1 MRAGSFLLTVVFA
14 IALFPSH
21 TRAQAPVRPFDRV
34 DVGLYGAA
42 NVNRNQ
48 FHTYWDAGQAGAID
62 AVTPFY
68 AGRVSLLVRV
78 TVNDAATGE
87 TTPEFTS
94 VFAALGWRVG
104 RPLFFEHLRTDLGLH
119 VGFTEWIFDAEDES
133 SLDNELELGVEGS
146 VRAAYEFASRWHAVV
161 EASYQYTFTYER
173 IELAYVSV
181 GVARTFAAPGWI
193 RSVLQ

>member
-1 MRAGSFLLTVVFA
+1 MRAGSFLLTVAFA

-48 FHTYWDAGQAGAID
+48 FHAYWDAGRAGAID

-133 SLDNELELGVEGS
+133 PRRRARAGRRGQRSRRLR
-146 VRAAYEFASRWHAVV
+146 VRVALARGGK
-161 EASYQYTFTYER
+161 ASYQYTFTYER
-173 IELAYVSV
+173 IELGYVSV